1 MTPLA
6 PVLIGALGIFGLG
19 VGLLVG
25 RMPELETYF
34 FPPIMWPLGAALA
47 FDLMI
52 RPAVAAGR
60 LPDLTMTERAIG
72 VVGGGVVYQ
81 LVRWYLP
88 GL

>member
-25 RMPELETYF
+25 RMPELDGF
-34 FPPIMWPLGAALA
+34 MFPPVMWPLGAALV
-47 FDLMI
+47 FDLVTRPMI
-52 RPAVAAGR
+52 AAGR

-72 VVGGGVVYQ
+72 VVAGGVAYQ
-81 LVRWYLP
+81 LVRWLLP
-88 GL
+88 SL